1 MRSADSG
8 SRTQPA
14 TESAR
19 ATHARRRPSRPA
31 RSQRFIALSAAGHED
46 VALVA
51 HGPDELRVLGIG
63 LDFLA
68 QPHDAKIDAA
78 IEWIPVPMLAETQ
91 DTLARKGLVGMLCER
106 LEQIEFERGHRHFT
120 TPSVGETMGSEVEH
134 AVPDAHSLGTQI
146 G

>member
-14 TESAR
+14 IESTS
-19 ATHARRRPSRPA
+19 ATHARRRPSLPA
-31 RSQRFIALSAAGHED
+31 GNRRFIALSAAGNED

-51 HGPDELRVLGIG
+51 HGLDELRVLGIG

-68 QPHDAKIDAA
+68 QPHDAKIDTA
-78 IEWIPVPMLAETQ
+78 IERIPVPLLAETQ

-106 LEQIEFERGHRHFT
+106 LEQIEFER
-120 TPSVGETMGSEVEH
+120 
-134 AVPDAHSLGTQI
+134 
-146 G
+146 